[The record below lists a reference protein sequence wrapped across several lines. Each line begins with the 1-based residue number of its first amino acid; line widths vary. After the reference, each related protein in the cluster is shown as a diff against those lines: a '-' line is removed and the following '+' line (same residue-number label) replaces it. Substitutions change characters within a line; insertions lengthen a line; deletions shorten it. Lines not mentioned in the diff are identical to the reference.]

1 MVAALST
8 QKPLTSAL
16 GTLHKQSKELQLIYQ
31 SLHLFT
37 LMPLHTTYPVWDTTQ
52 DNPIVRA

>member
-16 GTLHKQSKELQLIYQ
+16 GTLYKQSKELQLIYL
-31 SLHLFT
+31 SLHLFN
-37 LMPLHTTYPVWDTTQ
+37 LMPLHTTYQVWGTTQ

>member
-1 MVAALST
+1 MEEANYERLR
-8 QKPLTSAL
+8 Q
-16 GTLHKQSKELQLIYQ
+16 HQELPLIYPA
-31 SLHLFT
+31 LNLFN